1 MRVSEF
7 NKEIRVS
14 DFLRRSVVVT
24 RFWIYGCD
32 EVWDVGILGFGD
44 RCDLKRMMKIED
56 EKNERREI
64 EERKIK
70 KWVKRYGTSGVS

>member
-32 EVWDVGILGFGD
+32 EIWDVGILGFGD